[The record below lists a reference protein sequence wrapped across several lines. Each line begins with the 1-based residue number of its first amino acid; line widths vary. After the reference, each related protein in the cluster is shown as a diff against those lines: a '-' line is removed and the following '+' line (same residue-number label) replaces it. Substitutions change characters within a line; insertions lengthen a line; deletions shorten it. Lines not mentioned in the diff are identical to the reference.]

1 MNQLS
6 TSKHCLF
13 FCCCKLG
20 NKKKFQKQRQK
31 YCYDIG
37 CTAAC
42 CFCVFSPFTFPSVP
56 CILESLG
63 NGNRHLLLARST
75 TYLKPQRP
83 QLS

>member
-1 MNQLS
+1 MNQLN

-20 NKKKFQKQRQK
+20 NKKKFQKQK

-42 CFCVFSPFTFPSVP
+42 CFCVFLHSHSPQF
-56 CILESLG
+56 
-63 NGNRHLLLARST
+63 LA
-75 TYLKPQRP
+75 Y
-83 QLS
+83 